1 MTGTATKEHIQD
13 VLLVRGTEIPTQR
26 RMLEQAVLKF
36 YPDNPR
42 VYSVLRGNGNI
53 PSQQEI
59 QERLL
64 EMEHVKALVQ
74 SIKANG
80 GLIEPLV
87 VRDGTFEVLEG
98 NSRLAAYRHLAKIDP
113 IKWGRVKCTVL
124 PADVEEALVFALL
137 GEYHIKGKKDW
148 APYEQAGFLYR
159 RLKQHN
165 DDVKTLALEI
175 GLSSKKVKHLVD
187 TYSFMLA
194 HNEVD
199 VNRWSYYDEYLK
211 SNKIKHARTRF
222 AQLDELVV
230 KKINSDEIERAVDVR
245 DKLQVIC
252 GAPGAALEKFVDGEW
267 TFNKAYRHACRCGG
281 DSVPLKKLIAF
292 RKWITLKD
300 TRDEL
305 TAADGQ
311 MRSKL
316 RFEMRKIS
324 SRSSALLR
332 KLK

>member
-1 MTGTATKEHIQD
+1 MTATATKEQSED
-13 VLLVRGTEIPTQR
+13 VLLVRGVEIPTR
-26 RMLEQAVLKF
+26 TRMLEQSFLKF
-36 YPDNPR
+36 FPDNPR
-42 VYSVLRGNGNI
+42 VYSALRGNGHD
-53 PSQQEI
+53 PTQQDI

-64 EMEHVKALVQ
+64 EMDHVKELVQ
-74 SIKANG
+74 SIKSNG
-80 GLIEPLV
+80 GLIEPII
-87 VRDGTFEVLEG
+87 VRDGSLEVLEG
-98 NSRLAAYRHLAKIDP
+98 NSRLAAYRHLARIDP
-113 IKWGRVKCTVL
+113 IKWGRVKCTIL
-124 PADVEEALVFALL
+124 PSDVDEALVFALL
-137 GEYHIKGKKDW
+137 GEYHLKGKKDW

-165 DDVKTLALEI
+165 NDVKSLALEI
-175 GLSSKKVKHLVD
+175 GLSSKKVRHLID
-187 TYSFMLA
+187 TYAFMLA

-199 VNRWSYYDEYLK
+199 TNRWSYYDEYLK
-211 SNKIKHARTRF
+211 SNKIKHAR
-222 AQLDELVV
+222 ALYPQLDELVI

-252 GAPGAALEKFVDGEW
+252 AAPGAAIGKFVSGEW
-267 TFNKAYRHACRCGG
+267 TFNKSYRHACRCGG
-281 DSVPLKKLIAF
+281 DSIPLKKLIAF

-300 TRDEL
+300 TREEL